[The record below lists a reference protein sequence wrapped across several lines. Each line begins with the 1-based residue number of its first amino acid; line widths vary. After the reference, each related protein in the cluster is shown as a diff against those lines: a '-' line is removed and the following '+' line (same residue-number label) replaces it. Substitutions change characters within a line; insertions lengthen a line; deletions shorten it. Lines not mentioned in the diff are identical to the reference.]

1 MDLLDHQIR
10 FLELARE
17 VGALRFG
24 DFELKSGRRSPYFF
38 DAGAFSSGPAFAGL
52 GSAYAAAVESADL
65 RPDVLFGPAYKGIA
79 LATVTATALHL
90 ERGRS
95 VGVCY
100 NRKEA
105 KRHGEGGRLV
115 GAPLEGRVVIVDD
128 VLTAGTAVREVIGL
142 FPPGVR
148 PAGVVLALDR
158 QERVDEGPDRR
169 SAARRLEDELGVPVI
184 SIAGLDTL
192 LGFLERSGDDDRFA
206 ALRSYRE
213 RYGAD

>member
-1 MDLLDHQIR
+1 MTLLDHQIR
-10 FLELARE
+10 FLELARR

-24 DFELKSGRRSPYFF
+24 DFELRSGRRSPYFF
-38 DAGAFSSGPAFAGL
+38 DAGAFSRGAALAGL
-52 GSAYAAAVESADL
+52 GAAYAAAIEHADL
-65 RPDVLFGPAYKGIA
+65 HPDVLFGPAYKGIG
-79 LATVTATALHL
+79 LATVTAACLYRDH
-90 ERGRS
+90 GRD

-128 VLTAGTAVREVIGL
+128 VITAGTAIREVLGL
-142 FPPGVR
+142 FPEPLR

-158 QERVDEGPDRR
+158 QERLDEGPDRR
-169 SAARRLEDELGVPVI
+169 SAARRLGDELGVPVV

-206 ALRSYRE
+206 ALRAYRE
-213 RYGAD
+213 RYGAA